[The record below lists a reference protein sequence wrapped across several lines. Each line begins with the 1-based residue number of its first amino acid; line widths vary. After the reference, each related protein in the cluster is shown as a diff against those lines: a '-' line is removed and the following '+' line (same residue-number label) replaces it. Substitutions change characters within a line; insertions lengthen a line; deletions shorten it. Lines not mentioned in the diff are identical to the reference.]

1 MVIGVELTPERSSIM
16 ARQRRLRRHRDDPIG
31 DLQEW
36 QNHQYDPGYLSNLGR
51 LRVFSG
57 GRTSAARFLL
67 TRLGAILALMLVF
80 VVLVSVGISF
90 PIATII
96 VGIAMTV
103 MLVVTLV
110 QVLQTHEHRSRH
122 HTRRRR

>member
-1 MVIGVELTPERSSIM
+1 M
-16 ARQRRLRRHRDDPIG
+16 ARQRRPRRHRDDPIG

-51 LRVFSG
+51 LRLFSG
-57 GRTSAARFLL
+57 GRTSAARLLL
-67 TRLGAILALMLVF
+67 TRLGAILVLMLVF
-80 VVLVSVGISF
+80 IILVSLGISF

-96 VGIAMTV
+96 VGIAMAV
-103 MLVVTLV
+103 LLVVTLV
-110 QVLQTHEHRSRH
+110 QVLQTQELRSRQ

>member
-1 MVIGVELTPERSSIM
+1 MVISVELTPERRSIM
-16 ARQRRLRRHRDDPIG
+16 ARQRRPRRHRDDPIG
-31 DLQEW
+31 DLQQW

-57 GRTSAARFLL
+57 GRTSAARLLL

-80 VVLVSVGISF
+80 VVLVSVGISV

-96 VGIAMTV
+96 VGLAMAV
-103 MLVVTLV
+103 VLVVTLV
-110 QVLQTHEHRSRH
+110 QVLQTQEHHSRH
-122 HTRRRR
+122 HTRR

>member
-1 MVIGVELTPERSSIM
+1 MVIGIELTPERRSIM
-16 ARQRRLRRHRDDPIG
+16 ARQRRPRRQRGDPIR

-51 LRVFSG
+51 LRVFAG

-80 VVLVSVGISF
+80 VGLVSVGISF

-96 VGIAMTV
+96 VGIAMAV

-110 QVLQTHEHRSRH
+110 QVLQTQEHRSRH
-122 HTRRRR
+122 HTRRRH